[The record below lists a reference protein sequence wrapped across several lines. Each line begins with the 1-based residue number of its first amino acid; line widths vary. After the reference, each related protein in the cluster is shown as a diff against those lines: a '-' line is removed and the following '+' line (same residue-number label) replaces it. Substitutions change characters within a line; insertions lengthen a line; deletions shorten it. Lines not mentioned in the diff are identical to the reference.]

1 MGRLYGRGAT
11 INGIVELSTINPS
24 NTWRKL
30 EEIAQVKARTQ
41 AERAA
46 ALALRR
52 DAFDRALLTPP
63 SPMLRSR
70 PLLELRNACSR
81 PTLEPMTRDPL
92 NSPSGTRLIVET
104 DPRPEDI
111 RFLEERLYEFN
122 IQATGISDA
131 NLLGLFV
138 RAADGSV
145 QGGAFGWTW
154 GGTCYI
160 RYLFVPANMRKQGEG
175 TLIVRAVEEEAR
187 FRGCQQIVLETH
199 DFQAP
204 GFYQKLGFEVVSRVG
219 DYPRGHQY
227 LTLVKPLA

>member
-1 MGRLYGRGAT
+1 
-11 INGIVELSTINPS
+11 
-24 NTWRKL
+24 
-30 EEIAQVKARTQ
+30 
-41 AERAA
+41 
-46 ALALRR
+46 
-52 DAFDRALLTPP
+52 
-63 SPMLRSR
+63 
-70 PLLELRNACSR
+70 
-81 PTLEPMTRDPL
+81 MTRDPL
-92 NSPSGTRLIVET
+92 DSPSGTHLIVET

-138 RAADGSV
+138 RAADGSLL
-145 QGGAFGWTW
+145 GGAFGWTW

-160 RYLFVPANMRKQGEG
+160 RYLFVPVNMRKQGQG
-175 TLIVRAVEEEAR
+175 TMLVRAVEEDAKS
-187 FRGCQQIVLETH
+187 RGCQQIVLETH

-227 LTLVKPLA
+227 LTLVKRLA